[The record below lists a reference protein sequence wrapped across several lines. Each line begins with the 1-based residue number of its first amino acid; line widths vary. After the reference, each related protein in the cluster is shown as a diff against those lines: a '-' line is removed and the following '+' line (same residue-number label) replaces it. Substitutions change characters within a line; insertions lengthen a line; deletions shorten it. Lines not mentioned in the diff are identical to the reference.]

1 MNTRLSQLSI
11 YALLLAGI
19 SLIISIFVPVWRI
32 DLDAP
37 QYPEGLRL
45 LIHANK
51 LAGDVD
57 IVNGLN
63 HYIGMKTLHAEEF
76 VEFTVLPC
84 TSLDFLPCC
93 VSL

>member
-1 MNTRLSQLSI
+1 MPLNTRK
-11 YALLLAGI
+11 
-19 SLIISIFVPVWRI
+19 
-32 DLDAP
+32 
-37 QYPEGLRL
+37 GLRL

-76 VEFTVLPC
+76 VEFTVLPYIIG
-84 TSLDFLPCC
+84 FLPCC